1 MSSRWKSP
9 GLQPERAGS
18 VRKANSPCSRYEHLL
33 SKASPFGID
42 FLASQ
47 AQLSQMQNFKRLVV
61 LMTVEELAAVDDFRF
76 RNRLNNRS
84 DAVRAL
90 LKSALAQIGY
100 GPAKAE

>member
-1 MSSRWKSP
+1 
-9 GLQPERAGS
+9 
-18 VRKANSPCSRYEHLL
+18 L

-47 AQLSQMQNFKRLVV
+47 AQLCQMQNFKRLVV

-76 RNRLNNRS
+76 GNRLNNRS

-90 LKSALAQIGY
+90 LKVALAQIGND
-100 GPAKAE
+100 PAKAE